1 MQIIGIAG
9 GTASGKS
16 TLARRVVR
24 ALGPRTLLIAHDS
37 YYRTLPESF
46 RGREVDYNFDHPD
59 ALDTDLL
66 VEHLDAL
73 KAGETV
79 QIPDYDFG
87 ICRRAP
93 EERWTPLVPDGIE
106 RVIVEGILVLAV
118 PELRARFHRAFFVH
132 TPADVRLAR
141 RLRRDIVERGDTVE
155 GVLDQYL
162 ATVRPMH
169 EAFVERSREH
179 AERVLDGTGDLERT
193 VADLLGVLRS

>member
-9 GTASGKS
+9 GTASGKT
-16 TLARRVVR
+16 TLSRRAVQG
-24 ALGPRTLLIAHDS
+24 LGPRTRLIAHDC
-37 YYRTLPESF
+37 YYRSLPESY

-59 ALDTDLL
+59 ALETDLL
-66 VEHLDAL
+66 CRDLDAL
-73 KAGETV
+73 LAGQTIH
-79 QIPDYDFG
+79 IPAYDFG
-87 ICRRAP
+87 VSQRGS
-93 EERWTPLVPDGIE
+93 EDRWTALDPTGVD

-118 PELRARFHRAFFVH
+118 PELRARFDRSFFVH

-169 EAFVERSREH
+169 EQFVEPSREH
-179 AERVLDGTGDLERT
+179 AEQILDGAGDLERS
-193 VADLLGVLRS
+193 VAELLGLLRA